1 MPEYRNIPINAVC
14 YSTVAKPGDRILCL
28 TVPEIV
34 KCGVSENFIYRVTA
48 GHRNGE
54 VSCWSHHKEG
64 KTVYLHYVGLKAN
77 YQATIQAV
85 LLGNLTPE
93 EWYNRNGR
101 ADEIS
106 KRLQPY
112 LMLSAKD
119 EMYFDTATYPNGA
132 KLPVDVQEKGRE
144 ACRWLSFFVRFS
156 KKAHIRKLGY
166 ETSKD
171 MYDDIVFLI
180 KYRGVRL
187 PTAYSKLRQKIREYI
202 EKGPSCCID
211 LRGQGNKNAA
221 KVYDE
226 EQIALLRSICGRG
239 ASYNSQQIADLYNMV
254 ADARGWEKISRRS
267 ASDYLKEYH
276 LIVKAGRDGSESFR
290 NKLAMQIR
298 RKRPTEALS
307 FWSLDGWT
315 VELYYQKDVKDSKG
329 KVIHTY
335 QNRLTAVVVLDATCN
350 YPIGYAI
357 GECESVSLIRAAV
370 KNAIDHCHDVLGN
383 WYRPYQIQSDHYGIK
398 SMGTIYK
405 DIAEYFTPARVKN
418 AKSKPIE
425 RYFLTLNRDYCQL
438 RFGNLNWSGFGIT
451 SKKTSQ
457 PNIDVLNINKKRFP
471 DKEGVMQQIHYIMA
485 EERKKKQ
492 RTWLEAWNRMPEED
506 RLLMDRETYLLHFG
520 LRNERTIRLESG
532 CLSPTILGEKRNY
545 DSFELDFRKNPLQ
558 SWTVIYDE
566 YDLNTILVIDE
577 TEKQRFLLKSVY
589 EQPMALRDRKP
600 GDFEERRKVDEFNK
614 RMLEPYVMDVVAKD
628 EEKVSK
634 MLMQTPELEGKQ
646 TYTMLTDSRGQQKA
660 YLQHSSLIKSEED
673 LTVEIED
680 KLALK
685 NLKTQVKQQRKEEQK
700 EKKQAEIAYESYLNN
715 KLDLDKLKNL

>member
-1 MPEYRNIPINAVC
+1 MPGFRNIPKSEPC
-14 YSTVAKPGDRILCL
+14 YSTVAGPGERTLCI
-28 TVPEIV
+28 TVPEMV
-34 KCGVSENFIYRVTA
+34 KCGVSETYMWKVL
-48 GHRNGE
+48 NGQRDGSY
-54 VSCWSHHKEG
+54 SCWPHHKEG
-64 KTVYLHYVGLKAN
+64 KIVYLHYQGLKPT
-77 YQATIQAV
+77 YQATIRAV
-85 LLGNLTPE
+85 LMDGLTPE

-112 LMLSAKD
+112 LLLSAKD

-132 KLPVDVQEKGRE
+132 KLPLDVQEKGRE

-156 KKAHIRKLGY
+156 KKADIKKLGY
-166 ETSKD
+166 ETSKE
-171 MYDDIVFLI
+171 MYDDVVFLI
-180 KYRGVRL
+180 RNRDIQL
-187 PTAYSKLRQKIREYI
+187 PTAYCKLRQRIREYI
-202 EKGPSCCID
+202 QNGPSCCID

-221 KVYDE
+221 KVFDE
-226 EQIALLRSICGRG
+226 DQIALLRSICARG

-254 ADARGWEKISRRS
+254 AEARGWDKISRRS

-290 NKLAMQIR
+290 NKLSMQIR

-315 VELYYQKDVKDSKG
+315 VELYYQKKVKDSKG

-350 YPIGYAI
+350 YPVGYAI

-370 KNAIDHCHDVLGN
+370 KNAIDHCHDVLGD
-383 WYRPYQIQSDHYGIK
+383 WYRPYQIQSDHFGIK

-405 DIAEYFTPARVKN
+405 DAAEYFTPARVKN
-418 AKSKPIE
+418 AKSKPVE
-425 RYFLTLNRDYCQL
+425 RYFLTLNRDYCQF

-457 PNIDVLNINKKRFP
+457 PSIDVLNNNKKRFP

-492 RTWLEAWNRMPEED
+492 GTWLEAWNRMPVED
-506 RLLMDRETYLLHFG
+506 RLRMDRETYLFHFG
-520 LRNERTIRLESG
+520 LRNERTIRLEAG
-532 CLSPTILGEKRNY
+532 CLSPTILDKKRCY
-545 DSFELDFRKNPLQ
+545 DSFDLNFRKNPLQ

-566 YDLNTILVIDE
+566 YDLNTILVVDE
-577 TEKQRFLLKSVY
+577 SERQRFLLTSVY

-600 GDFEERRKVDEFNK
+600 GDFEARQKVDEFNK
-614 RMLEPYVMDVVAKD
+614 RKLEPYVMDVVAKD
-628 EEKVSK
+628 EERVAN
-634 MLMQTPELEGKQ
+634 MLVQTPEIEGKY

-660 YLQHSSLIKSEED
+660 YLQHTSLIKSEED
-673 LTVEIED
+673 LVAEIED
-680 KLALK
+680 RLAL
-685 NLKTQVKQQRKEEQK
+685 NAFRAQVKQQRKEERQ
-700 EKKQAEIAYESYLNN
+700 EEKQAEMAYESYLDN
-715 KLDLDKLKNL
+715 KLDLNKLRDL

>member
-1 MPEYRNIPINAVC
+1 MPEYRKIPIDVLC
-14 YSTVAKPGDRILCL
+14 YSTVAEPGDRTLCV
-28 TVPEIV
+28 TVPEMV
-34 KCGVSENFIYRVTA
+34 KCGVSENTLKDGFRR
-48 GHRNGE
+48 HRNGD

-64 KTVYLHYVGLKAN
+64 KTVYLHFQGLKPT
-77 YQATIQAV
+77 YQVTIRTV
-85 LLGNLTPE
+85 LMENLTPE

-101 ADEIS
+101 ADEIL

-132 KLPVDVQEKGRE
+132 KLPIDIQEKGRE
-144 ACRWLSFFVRFS
+144 ASRWLSFFVRFS
-156 KKAHIRKLGY
+156 KKTDIKKLGY

-171 MYDDIVFLI
+171 MYDDVVFLI
-180 KYRGVRL
+180 KNRDIQL
-187 PTAYSKLRQKIREYI
+187 PTAYCKLRLRIREYMQN
-202 EKGPSCCID
+202 GPSCCVD

-226 EQIALLRSICGRG
+226 DQIALLRSICGRG

-254 ADARGWEKISRRS
+254 ADARGWDKISRRS

-350 YPIGYAI
+350 YPVGYAI
-357 GECESVSLIRAAV
+357 GECESVSLIQAAV
-370 KNAIDHCHDVLGN
+370 KNAIDHCHDVLGD
-383 WYRPYQIQSDHYGIK
+383 WYRPYQIQSDHFGIK

-405 DIAEYFTPARVKN
+405 DAAEYFTPARVKN

-425 RYFLTLNRDYCQL
+425 RYFLTLNRDYCQF

-485 EERKKKQ
+485 EERQKKQ
-492 RTWLEAWNRMPEED
+492 GTWLEAWNRMPVED

-520 LRNERTIRLESG
+520 LRNERTIRIESG
-532 CLSPTILGEKRNY
+532 CLSPTILGEKRDY
-545 DSFELDFRKNPLQ
+545 DSFDLNFRKNPLQ

-577 TEKQRFLLKSVY
+577 TEKQRFLLTSVY

-600 GDFEERRKVDEFNK
+600 GDFEERKKVDEFNK
-614 RMLEPYVMDVVAKD
+614 RELEPYVVGIVAND
-628 EEKVSK
+628 EERVTN
-634 MLMQTPELEGKQ
+634 MLKQSPELEGKYA
-646 TYTMLTDSRGQQKA
+646 YTMLTDSRGQQKA
-660 YLQHSSLIKSEED
+660 YLQHSPLIKSEED
-673 LTVEIED
+673 LASEIEE
-680 KLALK
+680 KLAL
-685 NLKTQVKQQRKEEQK
+685 NNIRTQVKQQRKEERQ
-700 EKKQAEIAYESYLNN
+700 EKKQAEMAYDSYLDN
-715 KLDLDKLKNL
+715 KLDLNKLRNL